1 MFDVGRVR
9 RKPPPGKIAASPGS
23 PDKAPAAI
31 RELPPLA
38 LRLAGL
44 QTERFVFY
52 VGRVRRKPPPG
63 KIAASPGSPEKA
75 PAAIRELPRS
85 HRA

>member
-1 MFDVGRVR
+1 MFYVGRVR

-38 LRLAGL
+38 PRLAGY
-44 QTERFVFY
+44 ERSGFY
-52 VGRVRRKPPPG
+52 FM
-63 KIAASPGSPEKA
+63 
-75 PAAIRELPRS
+75 
-85 HRA
+85 